1 MASGSLAV
9 ALYEAAELLGV
20 SVNQLNRRIDAGDLP
35 EATETESGAFVIDF
49 DELEAIA
56 DREGWIIDLRE
67 SGDEPSPEF
76 SEMLEGM
83 LGLGQQLI
91 TETSARQ
98 VAEAELERANDD
110 LLAARHKSLE
120 LEGVIEELEAENVRV
135 GKDLQD
141 SQATTLVSDALAKE
155 RFETIL
161 DLQAGIEQA
170 RLDHQLELDH
180 HRELEGDLHDRI
192 EAAQASMGWWSRR
205 RYRNL

>member
-49 DELEAIA
+49 DELEGIA

-76 SEMLEGM
+76 SEMLEGL

-98 VAEAELERANDD
+98 VAEAELERANEV

-120 LEGVIEELEAENVRV
+120 LEGVIEELEAENAQLKRMYA
-135 GKDLQD
+135 DL
-141 SQATTLVSDALAKE
+141 SLENNALKN
-155 RFETIL
+155 L
-161 DLQAGIEQA
+161 IEKK
-170 RLDHQLELDH
+170 L
-180 HRELEGDLHDRI
+180 
-192 EAAQASMGWWSRR
+192 
-205 RYRNL
+205 